1 MLRDNLKQL
10 REERGWTQE
19 ELARRLHVVRQTI
32 SKWEKGTSVPDADLL
47 ARIAELYGVSASSL
61 LDEQP
66 IADAELEYVATQT
79 ALLNERL
86 DHQEE
91 RRREI
96 VRYLCIAAG
105 VLVAI
110 VFVLLMIR
118 GAPVQSSDPFLQ
130 ITYEIDGLQESV
142 GIWLDEN
149 DLTQAFGCFGV
160 ADIAEAA
167 ESQVAFDEYG
177 HVSASRLQKA
187 VETAVREAGGTVV
200 SIERHNFPENTP

>member
-1 MLRDNLKQL
+1 MLNENLKAIRKSKGL
-10 REERGWTQE
+10 SQE
-19 ELARRLHVVRQTI
+19 ELAVKLSVVRQTV
-32 SKWEKGTSVPDADLL
+32 SKWEKGTSVPDAEMLL
-47 ARIAELYGVSASSL
+47 RIAELYGVSASSL

-105 VLVAI
+105 VLAAI
-110 VFVLLMIR
+110 VFVFLMIR
-118 GAPVQSSDPFLQ
+118 GTPVQSSDPFVQ
-130 ITYEIDGLQESV
+130 ITYEIDGVRDSV
-142 GIWLDEN
+142 GVQLDEN
-149 DLTQAFGCFGV
+149 DLSQAFGCFGT

-167 ESQVAFDEYG
+167 NSQVIFDEYG
-177 HVSASRLQKA
+177 HVSASQLQKA

-200 SIERHNFPENTP
+200 SIERCNIPENAA